1 MSTNRK
7 NFIRSPPIGG
17 ARRDQESS
25 VRNFV
30 AKIRGKEDDV
40 MRKGMMVAMVS
51 LCLLAF
57 TSSGV
62 LAEKAV
68 KEIRI
73 GVAGPMKA
81 VFGRD
86 HWRGATMAEE
96 EINKAGG
103 VSLGGAKVPI
113 NLVKVDTNEIVSVSD
128 AVLAVER
135 ASNEVDFFVGTNRS
149 ESALAMQDVAMKYKK
164 ILILCGAVHP
174 ELMARVA
181 KDYDKYKYSFR
192 LTLNAIHQGQVL
204 MAHLADV
211 AKTVREQ
218 MGIEKPKVAV
228 LADKLMWADPIVKM
242 VETRA
247 PEMGLEVVGNWRPS
261 ATASDVTAE
270 LSAIKESGAQILFK
284 VTSGTMGSVLGKQ
297 WGELQIPV
305 ALIGGDAI
313 ACVKT
318 YWDATGGY
326 GIYNTTMTG
335 IGPAKITEKTMP
347 FWNGY
352 LQKYDDFPGYVS
364 VTYDAVYVLKDAIER
379 AGTIDSDKVV
389 AEMEKTD
396 YKGAYGRMV
405 FYPREDKFPHD
416 LRFGPGY
423 NTWVEN
429 QWRGPGKV
437 VVVWPYDWEGV
448 KYEGSEKYMLP
459 PWVVEYWKK
468 KK

>member
-1 MSTNRK
+1 
-7 NFIRSPPIGG
+7 
-17 ARRDQESS
+17 
-25 VRNFV
+25 
-30 AKIRGKEDDV
+30 
-40 MRKGMMVAMVS
+40 MRKGMIIGLLG
-51 LCLLAF
+51 LCTLCFLA
-57 TSSGV
+57 SE
-62 LAEKAV
+62 LPAQQPV

-86 HWRGATMAEE
+86 HWRGATMAQD

-103 VSLGGAKVPI
+103 VSLGGSKVPI
-113 NLVKVDTNEIVSVSD
+113 KLVKVDTNEIASVSD
-128 AVLAVER
+128 AVVAVER
-135 ASNEVDFFVGTNRS
+135 AANDVDFFVGTQRS
-149 ESALAMQDVAMKYKK
+149 ESALAMQDVAMQYKK

-174 ELMARVA
+174 ELMARIA
-181 KDYDKYKYSFR
+181 KDYDKYKYTFR
-192 LTLNAIHQGQVL
+192 MTLSAINQGQVL
-204 MAHLADV
+204 MAHLDDV
-211 AKTVREQ
+211 IKTARAQ

-242 VETRA
+242 VETKA
-247 PEMGLEVVGNWRPS
+247 PEMGAEVVGSWRPS

-270 LSAIKESGAQILFK
+270 LAAIKASGAQILFK

-297 WGELQIPV
+297 WGELKIPV
-305 ALIGGDAI
+305 ALVGGDAI

-326 GIYNTTMTG
+326 GNYNTTMTG
-335 IGPAKITEKTMP
+335 IGPAKLTDKTMP
-347 FWNGY
+347 FWNAY
-352 LQKYDDFPGYVS
+352 LKEFDDFPGYVS
-364 VTYDAVYVLKDAIER
+364 VTYDAVYVLKEAIER
-379 AGTIDSDKVV
+379 AGTVASDKVV
-389 AEMEKTD
+389 AELEKTD

-405 FYPREDKFPHD
+405 FYPRDHQFPHD

-437 VVVWPYDWEGV
+437 VVVWPYEWQGV
-448 KYEGSEKYMLP
+448 KYEGSEKYVLP
-459 PWVVEYWKK
+459 PWVVDYWKK

>member
-1 MSTNRK
+1 
-7 NFIRSPPIGG
+7 
-17 ARRDQESS
+17 
-25 VRNFV
+25 
-30 AKIRGKEDDV
+30 
-40 MRKGMMVAMVS
+40 MRKTMIIGVVS
-51 LCLLAF
+51 MFLL
-57 TSSGV
+57 SLPSNGV
-62 LAEKAV
+62 WAKQEV
-68 KEIRI
+68 KEVRI

-103 VSLGGAKVPI
+103 VTIGDKKVPI
-113 NLVKVDTNEIVSVSD
+113 RLVKVDTNEIASVAD
-128 AVLAVER
+128 AVTSVER
-135 ASNEVDFFVGTNRS
+135 AANEVDFFVGTQRS
-149 ESALAMQDVAMKYKK
+149 ESALAMQDVAMQYKK

-204 MAHLADV
+204 MAHLKDV
-211 AKTVREQ
+211 SAIVRQ
-218 MGIEKPKVAV
+218 QLGIEKPKVAV

-242 VETRA
+242 VEAKA
-247 PEMGLEVVGNWRPS
+247 PEFGLEVVGAWRPS

-270 LSAIKESGAQILFK
+270 LAAIKESGAQILFK

-297 WGELQIPV
+297 WGELQIPA

-326 GIYNTTMTG
+326 GNYNTTMTG
-335 IGPAKITEKTMP
+335 IGPARITDKTMP
-347 FWNGY
+347 FWDAY
-352 LQKYDDFPGYVS
+352 LKKFDDFPGYVS
-364 VTYDAVYVLKDAIER
+364 VTYDAVYVLKQAVER
-379 AGTIDSDKVV
+379 AGTLDPDKVV
-389 AEMEKTD
+389 AELEKTD
-396 YKGAYGRMV
+396 YNGAYGRMV
-405 FYPREDKFPHD
+405 FYPRDAKFPHD

-459 PWVVEYWKK
+459 PFVVDYWKK
-468 KK
+468 HK

>member
-1 MSTNRK
+1 
-7 NFIRSPPIGG
+7 
-17 ARRDQESS
+17 
-25 VRNFV
+25 
-30 AKIRGKEDDV
+30 
-40 MRKGMMVAMVS
+40 MRKKMIIGVLGMFLLS
-51 LCLLAF
+51 LP
-57 TSSGV
+57 SSG
-62 LAEKAV
+62 AWAKENV
-68 KEIRI
+68 KEVRI

-86 HWRGATMAEE
+86 QWRGATMAEE
-96 EINKAGG
+96 EINQAGG
-103 VSLGGAKVPI
+103 VRIGGQKVPI
-113 NLVKVDTNEIVSVSD
+113 KLVKVDTNELVSVAD
-128 AVLAVER
+128 AVMAVER
-135 ASNEVDFFVGTNRS
+135 AANEVDFFVGTQRS

-204 MAHLADV
+204 MAHLSDV
-211 AKTVREQ
+211 SAIVRQ
-218 MGIEKPKVAV
+218 QLGIEKPKVAV

-242 VETRA
+242 VEKKA
-247 PEMGLEVVGNWRPS
+247 PEMGLEVVGAWRPS

-270 LSAIKESGAQILFK
+270 LEAIKESGAQILFK

-297 WGELQIPV
+297 WGELRIPA

-313 ACVKT
+313 ACVKS
-318 YWDATGGY
+318 YWDATQGY
-326 GIYNTTMTG
+326 GNYNTTMTG

-347 FWNGY
+347 FWNAY
-352 LQKYDDFPGYVS
+352 LKKFDDFPGYVS
-364 VTYDAVYVLKDAIER
+364 VTYDALYVLKEAAER
-379 AGTIDSDKVV
+379 AGTLDPDSVV
-389 AEMEKTD
+389 TELEKTD
-396 YKGAYGRMV
+396 YNGAYGRMV
-405 FYPREDKFPHD
+405 FYPRNNPFPHD

-459 PWVVEYWKK
+459 PWVVDYWKRK
-468 KK
+468 K